1 MTTWYVYSDSVCNFD
16 FQGDVIAAQ
25 NEPEQSDS
33 KVAKVGHGES
43 KAAKVGHWSEDE
55 EEDDIEMSPEEEMV
69 SFIDSKFYLPLLNE
83 LAF

>member
-25 NEPEQSDS
+25 NEPEQSDA
-33 KVAKVGHGES
+33 KVAKVGQGDS